1 LLRHPHVAKKLP
13 NLWHSTL
20 VESNASE
27 PQKSNSPGGLDKK
40 KSIILGLV
48 GLVFI
53 VIIFWKVIP
62 QIGSYSDALTALK
75 AMSSLAIV
83 LIVACVLLYLLTYG
97 LPFMA
102 ATPGLKYWRS
112 QQVNQAAFA
121 ISNGVPGGGAVGLA
135 VQFGMLSTFGVAGTS
150 ATAAIT
156 AVGLWSTFVTLFFP
170 VLGVVAITL
179 FGLGGDAHALT
190 GLLGIGILV
199 AVVSVFVL
207 VMRSETLAVKI
218 GAFANRLIKPL
229 RKRIKA
235 LATIDLQAPIVKFR
249 ADMYEVLKKRWGA
262 LTAAQIAVSFTQFL
276 ILYVALRGV
285 EGWDSAG
292 TSFAAAFAAFAIAQI
307 GLMIPITPGGLGTV
321 DAALIALLVG
331 FGASTGAA
339 TAADLVWRAASF
351 IPQIGIGVVALIAW
365 YRKAGQALAQASRK

>member
-1 LLRHPHVAKKLP
+1 M
-13 NLWHSTL
+13 

-170 VLGVVAITL
+170 VLGVVAITI

-207 VMRSETLAVKI
+207 VMRSESLAVKI

-339 TAADLVWRAASF
+339 TAADMVWRAASF

>member
-1 LLRHPHVAKKLP
+1 M
-13 NLWHSTL
+13 

>member
-1 LLRHPHVAKKLP
+1 MDPDQVAP
-13 NLWHSTL
+13 
-20 VESNASE
+20 E
-27 PQKSNSPGGLDKK
+27 PKASPGGLDKK

-48 GLVFI
+48 GLAFI
-53 VIIFWKVIP
+53 ILIFWKVIP
-62 QIGSYSDALTALK
+62 QIGSYSDALTALE
-75 AMSSLAIV
+75 AMSVLAIFSIVLCV
-83 LIVACVLLYLLTYG
+83 LIYLLTYG
-97 LPFMA
+97 LPFLA

-135 VQFGMLSTFGVAGTS
+135 VQFGMLNTFGISGTS

-179 FGLGGDAHALT
+179 FGLGGNTHAVT
-190 GLLGIGILV
+190 GILGIAIL
-199 AVVSVFVL
+199 AVVVIVFVL
-207 VMRSETLAVKI
+207 VMRSEPLAVKI
-218 GAFANRLIKPL
+218 GAFANKAINPF
-229 RKRIKA
+229 RKKIKA

-249 ADMYEVLKKRWGA
+249 SDMYDVLKRRWGA
-262 LTAAQIAVSFTQFL
+262 LTGAQIAVSFTQFL

-285 EGWDSAG
+285 EGWDNAG

-321 DAALIALLVG
+321 DAALIALLVS
-331 FGASTGAA
+331 FGATTGAA

-351 IPQIGIGVVALIAW
+351 IPQIMIGVVALIAW
-365 YRKAGQALAQASRK
+365 YRKAGQALAKVSEK

>member
-1 LLRHPHVAKKLP
+1 V
-13 NLWHSTL
+13 
-20 VESNASE
+20 SE
-27 PQKSNSPGGLDKK
+27 PQKSTSPGGLDKK

-102 ATPGLKYWRS
+102 ATPRLKYWRS

-170 VLGVVAITL
+170 VLGVVAITV

-199 AVVSVFVL
+199 AVVTVFVL
-207 VMRSETLAVKI
+207 VMRSETLARKI
-218 GAFANRLIKPL
+218 GALANRLIKPL
-229 RKRIKA
+229 RKRVKA

-351 IPQIGIGVVALIAW
+351 IPQIGLGVVALIAW
-365 YRKAGQALAQASRK
+365 YRKAGQALAQASRN

>member
-1 LLRHPHVAKKLP
+1 M
-13 NLWHSTL
+13 

-170 VLGVVAITL
+170 VLGVVAITI

-207 VMRSETLAVKI
+207 VMRSESLAVKI

>member
-1 LLRHPHVAKKLP
+1 
-13 NLWHSTL
+13 

-207 VMRSETLAVKI
+207 VMRSESLAVKI

>member
-1 LLRHPHVAKKLP
+1 M
-13 NLWHSTL
+13 
-20 VESNASE
+20 ESNASE
-27 PQKSNSPGGLDKK
+27 PQKSTSTGGLDKK

-48 GLVFI
+48 GLAFI

-170 VLGVVAITL
+170 VLGVVAITI

-199 AVVSVFVL
+199 AVVTVFVL

-229 RKRIKA
+229 RKRVKA

-365 YRKAGQALAQASRK
+365 YRKAGQALAQASR